1 MDRIEPLYEDINQ
14 NITLKHHE
22 EIPTKRCNCD
32 MLGSQTVTQIYI
44 IYLSYK
50 VMIDPTYF
58 CNGNTR
64 LQYVI
69 LLQI

>member
-1 MDRIEPLYEDINQ
+1 MDGYKNQNNNNEPLEGISTN
-14 NITLKHHE
+14 
-22 EIPTKRCNCD
+22 KRNCD

-58 CNGNTR
+58 CNGNKR
-64 LQYVI
+64 LSCII

>member
-1 MDRIEPLYEDINQ
+1 MKDNHKAKV
-14 NITLKHHE
+14 NH
-22 EIPTKRCNCD
+22 N
-32 MLGSQTVTQIYI
+32 MMGSQYVTQIYI

-58 CNGNTR
+58 CNGNKR
-64 LQYVI
+64 LYYNIV